1 MQITK
6 YVYPPPQLLLC
17 QRCDISVAMSVLRY
31 LCCEFSSTCS
41 SNTSTIGCNTL
52 QHAAT
57 RWNTLYH
64 TAQQCS
70 TLHHTATRC
79 NSLQL
84 AATRCSMLQQSVTQI
99 SQVCVV
105 SAPER
110 ALAQV
115 AVFWCRVAIQ
125 WVDALAS
132 QAGVCS
138 WCT

>member
-1 MQITK
+1 MYI
-6 YVYPPPQLLLC
+6 VHSSHAEHQLCLSSTA
-17 QRCDISVAMSVLRY
+17 IAFVFNVAMSVLRY

-64 TAQQCS
+64 TAPQCS

-79 NSLQL
+79 NSLQ
-84 AATRCSMLQQSVTQI
+84 QSATQI

-110 ALAQV
+110 APAQV

-125 WVDALAS
+125 WGDALAS

-138 WCT
+138 